1 MPSARSGK
9 AGARQPQVTLA
20 VGRVVRPH
28 GVRGALLVEPYSDAI
43 AELHAGSHVFLGPH
57 AVAATVTR
65 SHALTRGYLLSLREC
80 LDRES
85 AEAWRGVEVRVPVES
100 VPPLPEGT
108 YYHGDIL
115 GLAVVASDGTALGQ
129 VVEILQ
135 TGANDVYVVRDAEE
149 RELLLPAIAS
159 EIREI
164 DLGSG
169 RMVVDLIPG
178 LRDLGAPPT
187 SIA

>member
-1 MPSARSGK
+1 MPSAKSGK
-9 AGARQPQVTLA
+9 AGARQPPNTVA

-28 GVRGALLVEPYSDAI
+28 GVRGALLIEPYSDAI
-43 AELHAGSHVFLGPH
+43 AELHPGSRIFLGPH
-57 AVAATVTR
+57 AVPATVTR

-85 AEAWRGVEVRVPVES
+85 AETWRGVEVRVSVEA

-115 GLAVVASDGTALGQ
+115 GLAVVASDGTDLGQ
-129 VVEILQ
+129 VIEILQ

-149 RELLLPAIAS
+149 GELLLPAIAS
-159 EIREI
+159 VIREV
-164 DLGSG
+164 DLASG
-169 RMVVDLIPG
+169 RMVVELIPG
-178 LRDLGAPPT
+178 LRG
-187 SIA
+187 